1 MSAEKVFSK
10 LSELYKN
17 EYKRLPLDAF
27 LTVKENTPSSLT
39 LTSEKGTVTAFERFL
54 SLRSTARSTPKR
66 QKQISKTG
74 GTPFFIDNFELDCG
88 ENLMLP
94 LPALTPCAER
104 RSQKQSELLRP

>member
-1 MSAEKVFSK
+1 MFGHRTKDDVVSAEKVFSK

-66 QKQISKTG
+66 QKADFK
-74 GTPFFIDNFELDCG
+74 D
-88 ENLMLP
+88 
-94 LPALTPCAER
+94 R
-104 RSQKQSELLRP
+104 RDSLLYR